1 MQMCVCLCADHWCM
15 HVYLLALVLVYI
27 CDIFSVHRSGPF
39 ECDPELTRFCGSTIV
54 ALVQDTDSEPPSIS
68 YTTDQLSGC
77 HSNSDSEEE
86 EEGNVMRLSTDNIEE
101 EWESMGPLLPGE
113 GESEHVASF
122 HLSAEMESRRER
134 MRRLDYD
141 STYLD
146 YRAMAASGAS
156 DRSVQLSATDSVRLV
171 GSIEKSEGEQRGGEG
186 GGGLFGT
193 LSTLWTSTFSR
204 SKH

>member
-1 MQMCVCLCADHWCM
+1 MHACLFTCIGVK
-15 HVYLLALVLVYI
+15 VYV
-27 CDIFSVHRSGPF
+27 CDIFAVHRSGPF
-39 ECDPELTRFCGSTIV
+39 ECDPELTRFRGSTIV

-77 HSNSDSEEE
+77 HGDSDSEE

-101 EWESMGPLLPGE
+101 EWESMGPLPPGE

-193 LSTLWTSTFSR
+193 LSSLWTSTFSR

>member
-1 MQMCVCLCADHWCM
+1 M
-15 HVYLLALVLVYI
+15 HVYIYLHWLQRVV
-27 CDIFSVHRSGPF
+27 CDILSVHRSGPF
-39 ECDPELTRFCGSTIV
+39 ECDPELTRFRGSNIV

-77 HSNSDSEEE
+77 HSDSDSEEE
-86 EEGNVMRLSTDNIEE
+86 EEGNAMRLSTGTDSIEE
-101 EWESMGPLLPGE
+101 EWESMGPMPPGE

-171 GSIEKSEGEQRGGEG
+171 GSIEKSEGEQRGGG
-186 GGGLFGT
+186 GEGGLFGT
-193 LSTLWTSTFSR
+193 LSSLWTSTFSR

>member
-1 MQMCVCLCADHWCM
+1 M
-15 HVYLLALVLVYI
+15 HVEKFYKMLFV
-27 CDIFSVHRSGPF
+27 IFSAYRSGPF
-39 ECDPELTRFCGSTIV
+39 ECDPELTRFHGSSIV

-68 YTTDQLSGC
+68 YTTEQLSGC
-77 HSNSDSEEE
+77 HSDSDSEEE
-86 EEGNVMRLSTDNIEE
+86 EGDAMRVSTGTDNIEE
-101 EWESMGPLLPGE
+101 EWESMGPLPPGE
-113 GESEHVASF
+113 GESGHVASF
-122 HLSAEMESRRER
+122 HLSAEMESYRER

-146 YRAMAASGAS
+146 YRALAASGAS

-171 GSIEKSEGEQRGGEG
+171 GSIERNEEEQRGGGEG

-193 LSTLWTSTFSR
+193 LTSLWTSTFSR